1 MQITAMGMAAALL
14 FAIAMGSAYAQ
25 NKSKGTDIS
34 PWTVTHGDHARFQ
47 KKPGALKAKNPKAKV
62 SGEVFFSLLL
72 LGRSDFGPRNL
83 TGRSPGAPRPA
94 GI

>member
-34 PWTVTHGDHARFQ
+34 PWTVTHGDHARF
-47 KKPGALKAKNPKAKV
+47 PEKARCAE
-62 SGEVFFSLLL
+62 G
-72 LGRSDFGPRNL
+72 
-83 TGRSPGAPRPA
+83 
-94 GI
+94 

>member
-1 MQITAMGMAAALL
+1 MMQITAMGMAAALL

-62 SGEVFFSLLL
+62 SGEVFFK
-72 LGRSDFGPRNL
+72 P
-83 TGRSPGAPRPA
+83 PPA
-94 GI
+94 GTK